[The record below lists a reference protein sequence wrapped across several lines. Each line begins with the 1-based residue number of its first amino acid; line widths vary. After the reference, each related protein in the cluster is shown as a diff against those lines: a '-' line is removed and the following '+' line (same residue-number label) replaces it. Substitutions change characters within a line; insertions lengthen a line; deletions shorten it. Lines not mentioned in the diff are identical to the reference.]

1 MKRRDFLKLSGLM
14 MAGFVA
20 QGCVGPGK
28 LSDGAKASR
37 PNILFCL
44 ADDWG
49 WPHAGAYGDPV
60 VKTPTFDRLAK
71 EGVLFD
77 HAYISSPSCTPCRN
91 SILTGQYHW
100 RLKEGANLHS
110 TLDVNIPVFPLLLK
124 EVGYHVGYWR
134 KCWGPG
140 KLEPGGYVDT
150 HPCGTR
156 YRKGFEQ
163 FIAERPKDRPFCFWF
178 GTSDPHRGYKKGSGK
193 DSGMNLSKVK
203 VPKFYPDVEEIRSDI
218 ADYYFEVQRWDSDCG
233 KAIKL
238 LEEIGELDN
247 TIIVMTG
254 DHGMPFP
261 RCKSNI
267 YDMGVRVPMAIRWG
281 DKIRGHRRVKD
292 FMSLIDLAPTFL
304 KAAGVKI
311 PQQMVGR
318 SLLPVL
324 QSKKQG
330 WIDPKR
336 EHVIFGKERHTPAQK
351 SPSMDGYPCRGIRT
365 ERYLYIRNFKPN
377 RWPAGVLSGATHKM
391 NVHPDCDNGPTK
403 KYLIDN
409 RQDPK
414 IGPYYDLSFAKRPAE
429 ELYDISKDP
438 DQLVNLA
445 GKKGY
450 AKTKA
455 RLSARL
461 LAELKGT
468 GDPRVVGGGE
478 MFDQYPYRATYK
490 LNK

>member
-1 MKRRDFLKLSGLM
+1 
-14 MAGFVA
+14 
-20 QGCVGPGK
+20 
-28 LSDGAKASR
+28 
-37 PNILFCL
+37 
-44 ADDWG
+44 
-49 WPHAGAYGDPV
+49 
-60 VKTPTFDRLAK
+60 
-71 EGVLFD
+71 
-77 HAYISSPSCTPCRN
+77 
-91 SILTGQYHW
+91 
-100 RLKEGANLHS
+100 
-110 TLDVNIPVFPLLLK
+110 
-124 EVGYHVGYWR
+124 
-134 KCWGPG
+134 
-140 KLEPGGYVDT
+140 
-150 HPCGTR
+150 
-156 YRKGFEQ
+156 
-163 FIAERPKDRPFCFWF
+163 
-178 GTSDPHRGYKKGSGK
+178 
-193 DSGMNLSKVK
+193 
-203 VPKFYPDVEEIRSDI
+203 
-218 ADYYFEVQRWDSDCG
+218 
-233 KAIKL
+233 
-238 LEEIGELDN
+238 
-247 TIIVMTG
+247 
-254 DHGMPFP
+254 
-261 RCKSNI
+261 
-267 YDMGVRVPMAIRWG
+267 
-281 DKIRGHRRVKD
+281 
-292 FMSLIDLAPTFL
+292 
-304 KAAGVKI
+304 
-311 PQQMVGR
+311 MVGR

-445 GKKGY
+445 EKKRH
-450 AKTKA
+450 AKTKS